1 MLRFCY
7 QTHDAICDELD
18 SNKDYFLFD
27 FSTTKNN
34 TRDVF
39 KKYLFFKKT
48 PIFLKFLKKQLIKF
62 YYIVE
67 YRYKI

>member
-18 SNKDYFLFD
+18 TNRDYFLFD

-34 TRDVF
+34 TRDIF
-39 KKYLFFKKT
+39 KK
-48 PIFLKFLKKQLIKF
+48 IFIF
-62 YYIVE
+62 
-67 YRYKI
+67 